1 MRTYIPA
8 CVDVGFEYG
17 YVSSFA
23 VSRHE
28 YSRGCTYQDSGKS
41 SHNQSEA
48 GAWVPLPHLAPSP
61 EEPRTSI
68 RTEASKAY
76 GQLLLHSPLPW
87 AAAPTTGCLGLFMP
101 PSSVHFL
108 RLQAWSTRHRMQGPK
123 LALLCKTYF
132 HRCIIVANRHSQ
144 VELTELKHLVFHLQV
159 M

>member
-1 MRTYIPA
+1 MCVCVCVCVCMRTYIPA

-108 RLQAWSTRHRMQGPK
+108 RLQAWGVLGFFFLSKATD
-123 LALLCKTYF
+123 
-132 HRCIIVANRHSQ
+132 
-144 VELTELKHLVFHLQV
+144 LKKKSSKGQLQNQLDLEAIFP
-159 M
+159 